1 MGLRWKLAT
10 PLGGVSHMNP
20 AMVLWVQIRRNAIV
34 LDWAADDRRDT
45 LLLRDGKS
53 QVLPAN
59 LRGGGGGTQHKNKS
73 YGLVTSVAAC
83 RH

>member
-45 LLLRDGKS
+45 LCCEMAKASSSRQIS
-53 QVLPAN
+53 EVA
-59 LRGGGGGTQHKNKS
+59 RRTQHKNKS
-73 YGLVTSVAAC
+73 YRS
-83 RH
+83 R